1 MLDIKLFKLI
11 NNKTLELK
19 EDNFDT
25 EKSLQKLFEDNLEG
39 LLNIYFLETEYST
52 GSFHGGRIDTLG
64 LDANNNPVIIEY
76 KKSYDYN
83 VINQGL
89 YYLEWLL
96 DHTAEFK
103 FIVES
108 KLGKDKAEFVDF
120 SNPRLLC
127 ISKDFNKF
135 DYSAIQHIN
144 KNVELIKYK
153 KYQDGVIYIE
163 MIDPKNILKK
173 PVKNLTQANKKQI
186 EKTQKPEINDFE
198 RKKMKALHYIVKRGG
213 SISRSEFTSGF
224 RGVENTHERNDII
237 FDLINSGQLEMF
249 IIESATKK
257 KTGYRVV
264 KT

>member
-1 MLDIKLFKLI
+1 M
-11 NNKTLELK
+11 
-19 EDNFDT
+19 
-25 EKSLQKLFEDNLEG
+25 
-39 LLNIYFLETEYST
+39 
-52 GSFHGGRIDTLG
+52 
-64 LDANNNPVIIEY
+64 
-76 KKSYDYN
+76 
-83 VINQGL
+83 
-89 YYLEWLL
+89 
-96 DHTAEFK
+96 
-103 FIVES
+103 
-108 KLGKDKAEFVDF
+108 
-120 SNPRLLC
+120 LC